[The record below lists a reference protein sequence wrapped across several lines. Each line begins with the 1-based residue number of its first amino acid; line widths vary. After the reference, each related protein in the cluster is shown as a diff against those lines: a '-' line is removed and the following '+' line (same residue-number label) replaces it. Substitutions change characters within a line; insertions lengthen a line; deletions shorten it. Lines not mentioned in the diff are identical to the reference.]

1 MAKSG
6 LESSPEAGATYSLG
20 AVSRLTGLSPH
31 VLRAWERRYEAVTPL
46 RTPGGTRRYRESD
59 VARLRLLAAATGAG
73 HPIGD
78 VARLSEA
85 ELRRRTAGP
94 DEEPRPQL
102 RLILEAIIRLD
113 ADETERLLGLQ
124 LAALGPRRFV
134 AAVAEP
140 LMHEVGDRWEDGRL
154 CVASEH
160 LASAAVRN
168 LLGGTLRR
176 TAQSSNSLP
185 ILFTTLPGERH
196 ELGVLSCAVI
206 AVELGANAIY
216 LGPDLPVGE
225 VVAAAG
231 ETRAGAV
238 AVGTSACAP
247 ARQRERT
254 VRQLRRALPRDV
266 ALWIGGTESEKL
278 ALPDRTE
285 RIEGVDELEQKILL
299 QEFRR

>member
-1 MAKSG
+1 VAESRSESG
-6 LESSPEAGATYSLG
+6 RDEAATYSLG

-31 VLRAWERRYEAVTPL
+31 VLRAWERRYQAVTPL

-78 VARLSEA
+78 VAKLSEA

-94 DEEPRPQL
+94 EEEPRPPL
-102 RLILEAIIRLD
+102 RLILEAIDHLD
-113 ADETERLLGLQ
+113 ADETERLLGVQ
-124 LAALGPRRFV
+124 LAALGSRRFI
-134 AAVAEP
+134 AAVVAP
-140 LMHEVGDRWEDGRL
+140 LMHEVGDRWEEGRL

-160 LASAAVRN
+160 LASASVRN

-176 TAQSSNSLP
+176 MAQSSQSPP
-185 ILFTTLPGERH
+185 ILLTTLPGERH

-216 LGPDLPVGE
+216 LGPDLPTGE

-231 ETRAGAV
+231 ATRAGAV
-238 AVGTSACAP
+238 AVSTSRCAP
-247 ARQRERT
+247 VRQRERA
-254 VRQLRRALPRDV
+254 VRELRRALPRDV
-266 ALWIGGTESEKL
+266 ALWVGGSGSEGL
-278 ALPDRTE
+278 SLPAGAE
-285 RIEGVDELEQKILL
+285 RIERNEEFEQKVLL